1 LDFLT
6 NLFANIDDA
15 ERDESQEITMQTAS
29 KFRLVS
35 EVIDV
40 LEQYGQIPDTWNKN
54 KKYCKFKCVDIIK
67 ALNSGQVPKR
77 GSPKEAE
84 DETTKELNQ
93 LAELEGQ
100 SNNQQQST
108 NQAVNQNNIQP
119 SNTQQNNFNQTFNQQ
134 QSTNQAVN
142 QNNIQPSNTQ
152 KNNFNQTLNQQQ
164 STNQA
169 VNQNNIQPSNT
180 QQNNFNQ
187 TFNQQQNSTQNNVQP
202 NNNFASQ
209 QNNYYNPNN
218 NNINNT
224 GYSNNNFNQ
233 QNLNQQNNSNNNQQI
248 NQNNNIQP
256 SSNNNQP
263 SSNNN
268 SKTNTDNT
276 KVNETKTV
284 TITDKSKSPANIQK
298 LLDIKLPIKKR
309 SIEFYKVIDQVKK
322 HVTSS
327 GDQLKNNR
335 PGCVANATSQLEMAL
350 YYFENITEN

>member
-1 LDFLT
+1 
-6 NLFANIDDA
+6 
-15 ERDESQEITMQTAS
+15 MQTAS

-119 SNTQQNNFNQTFNQQ
+119 S
-134 QSTNQAVN
+134 
-142 QNNIQPSNTQ
+142 
-152 KNNFNQTLNQQQ
+152 
-164 STNQA
+164 TNQA

-202 NNNFASQ
+202 NNNFANQ

-218 NNINNT
+218 NNINNA

-276 KVNETKTV
+276 KGNETKTV
-284 TITDKSKSPANIQK
+284 TDKSKSPAISAVTSQIGQK

-322 HVTSS
+322 HVTWS

-335 PGCVANATSQLEMAL
+335 PGCLANAMSQLEMAL
-350 YYFENITEN
+350 YYLENITEN